1 MAHILDVWSKKVKF
15 HVFFLLLG
23 ESQTLLAAAAER
35 ERAATEELL
44 ANKIQMSSSESQN
57 SLLRQENTR
66 LQAQLE
72 VERNKLKKME
82 NENSRWVHCLLTAF
96 LFNVVKW
103 SVDMTVQ
110 GVGTMLQKKMLRILC
125 FILKIKRCY
134 IDNIL

>member
-1 MAHILDVWSKKVKF
+1 MFDQKNSM
-15 HVFFLLLG
+15 FFLLLG

-82 NENSRWVHCLLTAF
+82 NENSR
-96 LFNVVKW
+96 
-103 SVDMTVQ
+103 
-110 GVGTMLQKKMLRILC
+110 
-125 FILKIKRCY
+125 
-134 IDNIL
+134 

>member
-1 MAHILDVWSKKVKF
+1 MAHILGIWSKKVKF
-15 HVFFLLLG
+15 YGFFLLLG

-82 NENSRWVHCLLTAF
+82 NENSRWV
-96 LFNVVKW
+96 
-103 SVDMTVQ
+103 
-110 GVGTMLQKKMLRILC
+110 
-125 FILKIKRCY
+125 
-134 IDNIL
+134 